1 MSESVSHTLF
11 GIHSQCMVE
20 FTLKKKQ
27 TPYTLQSIYQYV
39 SESPGQNTGQEKT
52 RLKLDIESTYRCD
65 FNPIN
70 AANITHCQNWPIFHS
85 IKERYGHI

>member
-1 MSESVSHTLF
+1 
-11 GIHSQCMVE
+11 MVE
-20 FTLKKKQ
+20 FTLKNKKQ
-27 TPYTLQSIYQYV
+27 KTLYTLQSIYQYV

-70 AANITHCQNWPIFHS
+70 AANITHCQHWHIIHS
-85 IKERYGHI
+85 VKERYGHI